1 MGIVDAIRSLMRSP
15 AFKFVI
21 IIVLILALSIPLLFV
36 YLMVAERERYAS
48 NAKTEIGRAWG
59 GEQTLRGPFII
70 VPTIRDQTVRLRN
83 NETRTDKIR
92 EFAIFLPEELNIKPV
107 VRTEVR
113 HRGIFEVPVYRSEIS
128 FSGKFDPPELRKVT
142 RSGTEILW
150 PEATVA
156 VLISDVRGIKKTAE
170 IELGEAAAV
179 KFRSGL
185 GVDINVRGRP
195 VGAIHVPIEE
205 TIAKEGFTF
214 AFVLDLNGS
223 TSLNFV
229 PAGGET
235 EVNAQSDWPHPS
247 FQGNFLPDSRAI
259 SDKGFEATWRIPR
272 LARGQSQT
280 LHVADP
286 SNLMGLTQFGVSFFQ
301 PVKFYS
307 LAERALKYAQGFVAI
322 VFFAVFILEIQSK
335 RRVHWIQ
342 YLFVGFALVIFYL
355 VLIGTAEHIGFEAGY
370 LAASAATSVLVGSY
384 IGSVTKSPSRGA
396 QIFGVIAIIYAL
408 LYLLLRVEDYAM
420 LIGSIAAFLML
431 AAVMF
436 ATRDVDW
443 SGKGDAADEPA
454 RVGES

>member
-21 IIVLILALSIPLLFV
+21 IIILILALGIPLLFV
-36 YLMVAERERYAS
+36 YLMVTERERYATT
-48 NAKTEIGRAWG
+48 AQTEIGRSWG
-59 GEQTLRGPFII
+59 GEQLLRGPFIV
-70 VPTIRDQTVRLRN
+70 VPTVREKTVRVRN
-83 NETRTDKIR
+83 NETRTEKVHG
-92 EFAIFLPEELNIKPV
+92 FAVFLPEELKIAPS

-113 HRGIFEVPVYRSEIS
+113 RRGIFEVPVYRSEVS
-128 FSGKFDPPELRKVT
+128 FAGKFVAPELRKVA
-142 RSGTEILW
+142 RQGIEILW
-150 PEATVA
+150 PEA
-156 VLISDVRGIKKTAE
+156 VLTLFVSDVRGIKKTAE
-170 IELGEAAAV
+170 ITLGDAAPV

-185 GVDINVRGRP
+185 GVEFSSPGRLA
-195 VGAIHVPIEE
+195 GAIHVPIDE
-205 TIAKEGFTF
+205 AAANQGFSF
-214 AFVLDLNGS
+214 SFDLELNGS
-223 TSLNFV
+223 SALNFV

-235 EVNAQSDWPHPS
+235 EVSAQSDWPHPS
-247 FQGNFLPDSRAI
+247 FQGNFLPDTRTI
-259 SDKGFEATWRIPR
+259 SDKGFEASWKIPR

-280 LHVADP
+280 LHVANP
-286 SNLMGLTQFGVSFFQ
+286 TNLMGSTQFGVSFFQ

-307 LAERALKYAQGFVAI
+307 LAERALKYAQGFLAI

-370 LAASAATSVLVGSY
+370 LAASAATSALVGTY
-384 IGSVTKSPSRGA
+384 IGTVTNSLSRGG
-396 QIFGVIAIIYAL
+396 QIFAIIAIIYAL
-408 LYLLLRVEDYAM
+408 LYLLLRVEDYAL

-443 SGKGDAADEPA
+443 SGKQEATDE
-454 RVGES
+454 RVGVS